1 VSERVGAALV
11 ALSPVAVAV
20 AYPPPA
26 LGVGSWGLFLP
37 LAVAATAL
45 LAATA
50 GGALLGRA
58 VARTRLGTGERLV
71 ARALG
76 PLVAVAPLVAYLAVV
91 AGLDGAV
98 LAVGPLAFAAVVG
111 GASAVVG

>member
-1 VSERVGAALV
+1 MSERVGAALV
-11 ALSPVAVAV
+11 ALSPVAVVV

-26 LGVGSWGLFLP
+26 LGVGPFGLFLS

-45 LAATA
+45 LGATV
-50 GGALLGRA
+50 GGTLLGRA
-58 VARTRLGTGERLV
+58 VARTRIAPGERLA

-76 PLVAVAPLVAYLAVV
+76 PVVAVAPLVAYLVVV

-98 LAVGPLAFAAVVG
+98 LAVGPLALAALVG
-111 GASAVVG
+111 VASAVVG

>member
-1 VSERVGAALV
+1 MSERLAAALV
-11 ALSPVAVAV
+11 ALPPVAVVV

-26 LGVGSWGLFLP
+26 LGIAPWGLFLP

-45 LAATA
+45 LAATV

-58 VARTRLGTGERLV
+58 VARTRIATVERLA
-71 ARALG
+71 ARAVG
-76 PLVAVAPLVAYLAVV
+76 PVVAVAPLVAYLVVV

-98 LAVGPLAFAAVVG
+98 LAVGPLALAALVG
-111 GASAVVG
+111 VASAVVG